1 MGEGDQHTME
11 GRAAKDKVRHLCLCR
26 QKCVMGHR
34 VKASKR
40 RKVTGNGS
48 DKIVWYHRSLSQA
61 D

>member
-1 MGEGDQHTME
+1 ME

-26 QKCVMGHR
+26 QTCVMGHR